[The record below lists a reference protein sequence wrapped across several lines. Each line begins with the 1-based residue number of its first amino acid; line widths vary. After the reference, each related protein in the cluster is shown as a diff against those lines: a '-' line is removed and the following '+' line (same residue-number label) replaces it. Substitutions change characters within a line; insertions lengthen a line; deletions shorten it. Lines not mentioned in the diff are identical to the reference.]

1 MNMLRINNDIS
12 IQDWEMTEQFV
23 RASGAGGQHVNK
35 VSSAV
40 ELRFEAAASPSLP
53 EPVKRRLKRVA
64 GRKWTLDGA
73 IIIQVQDTRSQAR
86 NREIA
91 RERLKEMIA
100 QALVV
105 PKKRIATRPSKGAIR
120 RRIQAKK
127 QRGEVKSLRGKVTP
141 GEE

>member
-1 MNMLRINNDIS
+1 
-12 IQDWEMTEQFV
+12 MTEQFV

-40 ELRFEAAASPSLP
+40 ELRFEAASSPSLP

-91 RERLKEMIA
+91 RERLKEMIE

>member
-1 MNMLRINNDIS
+1 M
-12 IQDWEMTEQFV
+12 
-23 RASGAGGQHVNK
+23 
-35 VSSAV
+35 
-40 ELRFEAAASPSLP
+40 
-53 EPVKRRLKRVA
+53 
-64 GRKWTLDGA
+64 
-73 IIIQVQDTRSQAR
+73 QDTRSQAR

-91 RERLKEMIA
+91 RERLKEMIE

>member
-1 MNMLRINNDIS
+1 MLRINNDIS
-12 IQDWEMTEQFV
+12 IQDWEITEQFV

-40 ELRFEAAASPSLP
+40 ELRFEAASSPSLQ

-91 RERLKEMIA
+91 RERLKEMIE

>member
-1 MNMLRINNDIS
+1 MLHISDDIS

-40 ELRFEAAASPSLP
+40 ELRFEAASSPSLP

-73 IIIQVQDTRSQAR
+73 IVIQVQDTRSQAR

-91 RERLKEMIA
+91 RERLKELIE

>member
-1 MNMLRINNDIS
+1 MLRINNDIS

-40 ELRFEAAASPSLP
+40 ELRFEAASSPSLS

-73 IIIQVQDTRSQAR
+73 IIIQVQDTRSQSR

-91 RERLKEMIA
+91 RERLKEMIE

>member
-1 MNMLRINNDIS
+1 MLRINNDIS

-40 ELRFEAAASPSLP
+40 ELRFEAASSPSLS

-91 RERLKEMIA
+91 RERLKEMIE